1 MKKLFLLFTVIGT
14 LAACSS
20 NPNTEAQEQASRD
33 SIDEIQKDAN
43 QRFVDSLE
51 QADRMREMHDHDHEH
66 DHGDHVHGAGD
77 TAHHEH

>member
-20 NPNTEAQEQASRD
+20 SPNTEAQEQATRD

-51 QADRMREMHDHDHEH
+51 QADRMREAE
-66 DHGDHVHGAGD
+66 GNADHVHGPGD